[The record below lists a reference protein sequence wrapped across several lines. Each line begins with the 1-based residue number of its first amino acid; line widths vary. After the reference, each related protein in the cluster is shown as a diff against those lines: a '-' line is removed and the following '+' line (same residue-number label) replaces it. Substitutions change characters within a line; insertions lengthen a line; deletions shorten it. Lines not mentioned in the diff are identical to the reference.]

1 MKKFN
6 LFILSLVL
14 IACGREAQE
23 PVIENFTFEQQTV
36 IPFSTNSL
44 VSPMVRAATIVV
56 VPEREDV
63 KDLVFNPMTGATA
76 LEWEDLYNNLD
87 YSEFLPKEFT
97 KEMSIEEKIL
107 GASEVVMAAGSIRD
121 QYLRSLSGLEEQ
133 FSQKQEGVRAYEDSA
148 GLTDITC
155 YYASRPSRGTPY
167 TCRFEESVEDGFTRT
182 KTFYS
187 CENWAL
193 FSLDSN
199 QEIHVQFAKH
209 AEIARNCQGMQAELD
224 EINNVIQSRKL
235 TRQSAENVV
244 LDLLLETEKV
254 TDLVFAAKAATI
266 EKPDSIGEESSLVFS
281 EDKMSVEEF
290 KLFVDFL
297 PGNSSKVGY
306 AEYSMA
312 NGMIRDVNVYMSVLG
327 VKKLKFTLELSD
339 MTFFIDA
346 DISVEKM
353 PIGFRVI
360 DSAVRV
366 EFNNGKTRKGV
377 FKLEFDTV
385 AL

>member
-1 MKKFN
+1 MKN
-6 LFILSLVL
+6 LNTILVSLLL
-14 IACGREAQE
+14 ISCGRVAQN
-23 PVIENFTFEQQTV
+23 PVVENFTFKKPTV
-36 IPFSTNSL
+36 IPFSTSSM

-63 KDLVFNPMTGATA
+63 KDLVFNPMDGSTA
-76 LEWEDLYNNLD
+76 AEWSDLYTNLD

-121 QYLRSLSGLEEQ
+121 QYLRNLSSLESDFSEKEE
-133 FSQKQEGVRAYEDSA
+133 EVRAYEDSA

-155 YYASRPSRGTPY
+155 YYASRPRRGNPY
-167 TCRFEESVEDGFTRT
+167 TCRFDEDAASGFTRT

-193 FSLDSN
+193 FSLDAN
-199 QEIHVQFAKH
+199 QEVHVQFQKH
-209 AEIARNCQGMQAELD
+209 LEIAQNCEGLQAELD
-224 EINNVIQSRKL
+224 EINTVIQARKL
-235 TRQSAENVV
+235 TRLSAENVV

-266 EKPDSIGEESSLVFS
+266 EKPDSIGDESSLVFS
-281 EDKMSVEEF
+281 ADKMSVEEF

-312 NGMIRDVNVYMSVLG
+312 NGLIRDVSVYMSDLG
-327 VKKLKFTLELSD
+327 VKKLKFTLELPD
-339 MTFFIDA
+339 MTFFVDA

-360 DSAVRV
+360 DSAARV
-366 EFNNGKTRKGV
+366 EFNNEKTRKGV
-377 FKLEFDTV
+377 FKLEFDTIK
-385 AL
+385 L